1 MIDQF
6 TMNRLHRPY
15 FRPGHAVRITHG
27 ALAELTGVFVR
38 ASLHQT
44 CVITIDGLKEGVSVI
59 LPATSLE
66 MADPFSY

>member
-1 MIDQF
+1 
-6 TMNRLHRPY
+6 MNRLHRPY
-15 FRPGHAVRITHG
+15 FRPGDAVRVTRG

-44 CVITIDGLKEGVSVI
+44 CIITIDGLKAGVSVV

-66 MADPFSY
+66 MADPFSC